1 MYANL
6 SEDENALLTHI
17 SRWGSDGYPI
27 RRLAGNTQS
36 ACLPSPKWIWEYR
49 SINGPPVVFKTKRA
63 AVASFEAY
71 YQVLIDR
78 AAGRTI

>member
-6 SEDENALLTHI
+6 TEDENALMTHI

-27 RRLAGNTQS
+27 RRLAP
-36 ACLPSPKWIWEYR
+36 AKYIWEYR
-49 SINGPPVVFKTKRA
+49 GIKGPPVVFGTKRA

-71 YQVLIDR
+71 HQVLIDR
-78 AAGRTI
+78 AAGRMV